1 MSYRNE
7 LNTKKRKAGSKEPQ
21 SKKRRKSSGSRTSE
35 GNGGEVESNVSSG
48 HYEHIYEPNSQ
59 HRR

>member
-7 LNTKKRKAGSKEPQ
+7 LNTKKSGSKEPQ

>member
-7 LNTKKRKAGSKEPQ
+7 LNTKKRKAGSKKSQ
-21 SKKRRKSSGSRTSE
+21 SKKRRKSSGSRTS
-35 GNGGEVESNVSSG
+35 GGSGGEVESDVSSG
-48 HYEHIYEPNSQ
+48 HYEPTSQ